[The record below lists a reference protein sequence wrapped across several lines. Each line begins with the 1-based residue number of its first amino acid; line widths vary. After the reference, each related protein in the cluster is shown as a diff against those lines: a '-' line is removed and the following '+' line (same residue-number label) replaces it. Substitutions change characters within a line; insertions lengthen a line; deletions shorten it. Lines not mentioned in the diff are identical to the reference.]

1 MSILAEIKPTNT
13 FSFKPN
19 KHSVA
24 DFPMPTTRVESW
36 KYTRVG
42 AIDTTWKQAERNA
55 NSTVLENAIRIENGF
70 ITLPSTSIA
79 GIQLTLGK
87 DLSANQQETILS
99 LLSKEN
105 KKDVFDAISENASND
120 LVLIEVEKGKLVEE
134 VLAIELGNSSN
145 MCMSAP
151 YVFIVSKENSVVKF
165 TVDFKGESEQ
175 SFHLVNIYAHVEA
188 SAQLEIHQLQNT
200 SKNECILLRES
211 ISQAEKSVF
220 KITTVTAS
228 GTWVRNELNIRIE
241 GQHCET
247 FLSGAYFPKQDQLI
261 DNHTFVDH
269 QVPNCYS
276 NELYKGVLFENGK
289 GVFNGKVYVHIDAQ
303 KTNAYQ
309 SNANIMMS
317 DNASMF
323 TKPELEIYAD
333 DVKCSHGTTT
343 GQFNEEALFY
353 LRARGLSEE
362 SAKRLLVSAFTSDVM
377 NRISIPSWKEYVL
390 ATLIQNEI
398 ITE

>member
-1 MSILAEIKPTNT
+1 MSIVAEIKPTNT

-42 AIDTTWKQAERNA
+42 AIDTTWKQAERIENLTA
-55 NSTVLENAIRIENGF
+55 LENAIRIENGF
-70 ITLPSTSIA
+70 IALPSTNIA
-79 GIQLTLGK
+79 GIQLTVGK
-87 DLSANQQETILS
+87 DLSANQQATILS
-99 LLSKEN
+99 LLAKEN
-105 KKDVFDAISENASND
+105 RTDVFDAISENASND

-134 VLAIELGNSSN
+134 VLAIQLGNSSN

-151 YVFIVSKENSVVKF
+151 YIFIVSKENSVAKL
-165 TVDFKGESEQ
+165 TVEFKGESEQ
-175 SFHLVNIYAHVEA
+175 SFHLVNVYAHVEA

-211 ISQAEKSVF
+211 ITQAEKSVF

-289 GVFNGKVYVHIDAQ
+289 GVFNGKVYVHVDAQ

-343 GQFNEEALFY
+343 GQFDEEALFY

-390 ATLIQNEI
+390 QTLIQNEI

>member
-1 MSILAEIKPTNT
+1 MSIVAEIKPTNT

-36 KYTRVG
+36 KYTRIG
-42 AIDTTWKQAERNA
+42 AIDNTWKQGERNA
-55 NSTVLENAIRIENGF
+55 NPTTLENAIRIENGF
-70 ITLPSTSIA
+70 ITLPSTSIQ
-79 GIQLTLGK
+79 GIELTLGK
-87 DLSANQQETILS
+87 DLSAAQQETILS

-105 KKDVFDAISENASND
+105 RTDVFDAISENASND

-145 MCMSAP
+145 LCMSAP
-151 YVFIVSKENSVVKF
+151 YVFIVSKENSVAKF

-175 SFHLVNIYAHVEA
+175 SFHLVNVYAHVEA

-276 NELYKGVLFENGK
+276 NELYKGVLFDNGK
-289 GVFNGKVYVHIDAQ
+289 GVFNGKVYVYIDAQ

-333 DVKCSHGTTT
+333 DVKCSHGSTT

>member
-1 MSILAEIKPTNT
+1 MSIVAELKPTST

-19 KHSVA
+19 KHSVS
-24 DFPMPTTRVESW
+24 DFALPTTRLESW

-42 AIDTTWKQAERNA
+42 AIDSTWKQAERNE
-55 NSTVLENAIRIENGF
+55 SIVPLENGIRIENGF

-105 KKDVFDAISENASND
+105 RTDVFDAISENASND
-120 LVLIEVEKGKLVEE
+120 LVLIEVEKGKLVED
-134 VLAIELGNSSN
+134 VLAIELGNSLN

-151 YVFIVSKENSVVKF
+151 YVFIVSKENSVAKI

-175 SFHLVNIYAHVEA
+175 SFHLVNVYAQVEA

-269 QVPNCYS
+269 QVANCYS
-276 NELYKGVLFENGK
+276 NELYKGVLFDNGK
-289 GVFNGKVYVHIDAQ
+289 GVFNGKVYVHINAQ

-333 DVKCSHGTTT
+333 DVKCSHGSTT
-343 GQFNEEALFY
+343 GQFNEVALFY